1 MPAAVNEW
9 PGRGA
14 VVQLRQWPRIVDL
27 AERVSTSPLLAG
39 LLLLGSFARGNADW
53 LSDVDF
59 IVVVESGRFEEAWDR
74 RHDLHG
80 ERDIC
85 WDYPRPGRREVA
97 AHRWLTR
104 DFVLFDGLIATI
116 AGTRIAD
123 PLVVLVGEPN
133 LADRMD
139 RFDPTTKN
147 GDEIELHEVERLY
160 GRLKLAAR
168 AWRRD

>member
-1 MPAAVNEW
+1 MAEDRRSRRARVDVSAAGWPAPVGFVRA
-9 PGRGA
+9 
-14 VVQLRQWPRIVDL
+14 RQC
-27 AERVSTSPLLAG
+27 
-39 LLLLGSFARGNADW
+39 DW

>member
-14 VVQLRQWPRIVDL
+14 AVQLRQWPRIVDL
-27 AERVSTSPLLAG
+27 AEHVSTSPLLAG

-74 RHDLHG
+74 RRDLHAEG
-80 ERDIC
+80 DIC
-85 WDYPRPGRREVA
+85 WDYPRPDGREVA
-97 AHRWLTR
+97 AHRWLTS
-104 DFVLFDGLIATI
+104 DFVLFDGLIATT